1 MRKAKISLLKF
12 LYALV
17 IGLFVSAFS
26 FGASTVIAAE
36 PQANE
41 AVADEAAPA
50 GENADDGS
58 SGMFLLLGGMLLI
71 IIAVVVTVSASVVSV
86 AAVADEV

>member
-1 MRKAKISLLKF
+1 MRKAKISLIKF
-12 LYALV
+12 LYAMV
-17 IGLFVSAFS
+17 IGLFISAFS
-26 FGASTVIAAE
+26 FGASTVMAAE

-41 AVADEAAPA
+41 AVAEEAAIA
-50 GENADDGS
+50 GASDDGG